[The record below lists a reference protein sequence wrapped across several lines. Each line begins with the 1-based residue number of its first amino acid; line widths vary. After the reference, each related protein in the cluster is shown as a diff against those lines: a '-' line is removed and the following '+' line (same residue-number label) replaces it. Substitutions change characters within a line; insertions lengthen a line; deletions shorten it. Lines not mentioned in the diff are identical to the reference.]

1 MKYNFDPLQETHEEY
16 LRRIHAKD
24 KLTMEWNK
32 NDQEEKANA
41 AAEDVRSSDDCR
53 GYSKP

>member
-1 MKYNFDPLQETHEEY
+1 MKYNFDPMQETQEEY

-24 KLTMEWNK
+24 KLNMEWNK

-41 AAEDVRSSDDCR
+41 AAEDVRRSDDCR

>member
-1 MKYNFDPLQETHEEY
+1 MNFSFDPTQETHEEY
-16 LRRIHAKD
+16 LRRMYAKD
-24 KLTMEWNK
+24 KLTMERNK

-41 AAEDVRSSDDCR
+41 AAEDVRRSDDCR